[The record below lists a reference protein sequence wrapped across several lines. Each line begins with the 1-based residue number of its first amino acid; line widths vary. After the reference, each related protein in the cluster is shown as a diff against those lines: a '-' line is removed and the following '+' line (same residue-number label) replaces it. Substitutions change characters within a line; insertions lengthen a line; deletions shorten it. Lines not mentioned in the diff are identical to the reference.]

1 MTRPDD
7 DRTVAQPVVETPS
20 VSTAPPPS
28 RPHRWWSSIPSHL
41 GKARTSTVIMS
52 TLFLALG
59 ALYLNVRPD
68 PVQPAGT
75 TGSTVETTA
84 PARTTAP
91 PATTAPETTASVP
104 TTTEA
109 PTTTEELPTTTEPPV
124 ETTEPTEPTPE
135 PTLSDEPTETTV
147 GPTPPP
153 EPGTVSPPG

>member
-7 DRTVAQPVVETPS
+7 DRTVEQPVVETPS

-84 PARTTAP
+84 PAPARTSAP
-91 PATTAPETTASVP
+91 PATTAPETTAPVP
-104 TTTEA
+104 TTEEA
-109 PTTTEELPTTTEPPV
+109 PTTTEELPTTTEPPG
-124 ETTEPTEPTPE
+124 ETTEPTPE
-135 PTLSDEPTETTV
+135 PTPSDEPTETV

>member
-7 DRTVAQPVVETPS
+7 DRTVEQPVVETPS

-84 PARTTAP
+84 PAPARTSAP
-91 PATTAPETTASVP
+91 PATTAPETTAPVP
-104 TTTEA
+104 TTEEA
-109 PTTTEELPTTTEPPV
+109 PTTTEELPTTSEPPV
-124 ETTEPTEPTPE
+124 ETTEPTPEPTP
-135 PTLSDEPTETTV
+135 SDEPTETV

-153 EPGTVSPPG
+153 EPSTVSPPG